1 MRDRRPLINLLIGV
15 ISGLV
20 GFAVVAWLRQRRCG
34 ELGGAWDDVAR
45 QCALAT
51 GAIGDVS
58 QLGDIAIG
66 LAIAGVVAFMCFRI
80 FQYAIGQGPRP
91 RA

>member
-34 ELGGAWDDVAR
+34 ELGGSWDDVGR
-45 QCALAT
+45 RCALAT
-51 GAIGDVS
+51 GDAGAVNQFS
-58 QLGDIAIG
+58 DIAVG
-66 LAIAGVVAFMCFRI
+66 LAIAAFVAFMCFRI
-80 FQYAIGQGPRP
+80 FLYATGQGPRP